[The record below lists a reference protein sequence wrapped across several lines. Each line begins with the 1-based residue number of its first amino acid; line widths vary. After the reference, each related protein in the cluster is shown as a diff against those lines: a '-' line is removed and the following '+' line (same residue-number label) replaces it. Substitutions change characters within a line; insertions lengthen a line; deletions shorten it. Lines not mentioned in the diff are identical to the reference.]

1 MSYKEWRE
9 QFLEENRLQAQ
20 KRKDELMADWW
31 VECMEQARAEVQL
44 QQPPATPSDAEDADE
59 SGGVWA
65 HVKREQVKEEVVDDE
80 DDVPGI
86 EGSCHG
92 GPGQEANSE
101 EQQGRIAEAAWGIDQ
116 PAAWQIFLIRLV
128 GLSVLLTEWLSL
140 DEAAQSECAAYRLF

>member
-44 QQPPATPSDAEDADE
+44 QQPPATPSDAGDADE

-80 DDVPGI
+80 DDDDSPALKDHVTVVPAKKQIQKSSKAGLPKP
-86 EGSCHG
+86 
-92 GPGQEANSE
+92 PGA
-101 EQQGRIAEAAWGIDQ
+101 
-116 PAAWQIFLIRLV
+116 LINQ
-128 GLSVLLTEWLSL
+128 LLGKFS
-140 DEAAQSECAAYRLF
+140 